1 MLEPQHV
8 EWTAAR
14 FHASFLCLFRCSL
27 MEDYFNN
34 EDSRLAVCASR
45 AVGVPK
51 DDRKWYIAIVGFN
64 TEKASNKKLTSL
76 GFETYLP
83 VQEYISVW
91 KDGRRKKR
99 ERIVIPTIIFTKLTK
114 EERQSVVNLPFI
126 SRFMVNNAAKVDE
139 FNRHPIATVPDEQIR
154 KLQFML
160 VQNDT
165 EVLFD
170 ATRAKLGDKVRI
182 IKGSLAGLEGTLY
195 TKDEKKAYVV
205 VQLDYLGSAK
215 VEVSMTDIEHIK

>member
-1 MLEPQHV
+1 
-8 EWTAAR
+8 
-14 FHASFLCLFRCSL
+14 
-27 MEDYFNN
+27 MEAHFNN
-34 EDSRLAVCASR
+34 ENSRLAVCASR

-51 DDRKWYIAIVGFN
+51 EDRKWYIAIVGFN
-64 TEKASNKKLTSL
+64 TEKSSNKKLTSL

-99 ERIVIPTIIFTKLTK
+99 ERIVIPTVIFTKLTE
-114 EERQSVVNLPFI
+114 EERPSVVNLPFI
-126 SRFMVNNAAKVDE
+126 SKFMVNNAAKVDG
-139 FNRHPIATVPDEQIR
+139 FNRHPIATVPEEQIR

-160 VQNDT
+160 GQNDT

-170 ATRAKLGDKVRI
+170 PSRARLGDKVRI
-182 IKGSLAGLEGTLY
+182 IRESLASLEGTLCRQ
-195 TKDEKKAYVV
+195 DEKKAYVV

-215 VEVSMTDIEHIK
+215 IKVSMTDIEQIK

>member
-1 MLEPQHV
+1 MPESLYV
-8 EWTAAR
+8 EWTVAR
-14 FHASFLCLFRCSL
+14 FHATFCLFRCII
-27 MEDYFNN
+27 MEAHFNN

-51 DDRKWYIAIVGFN
+51 DDKKWYIAVVGFN
-64 TEKASNKKLTSL
+64 TEKSSNRKLTEL
-76 GFETYLP
+76 GYETYLP
-83 VQEYISVW
+83 LQNYISVW

-99 ERIVIPTIIFTKLTK
+99 ERIVIPTIIFTKLTE
-114 EERQSVVNLPFI
+114 EERQYVVKLPFI
-126 SRFMVNNAAKVDE
+126 SNFMVNNAVKVDK

-160 VQNDT
+160 GQNDT

-170 ATRAKLGDKVRI
+170 PSKARMGDKVRI
-182 IKGSLAGLEGTLY
+182 IRGSLASLEGTLCRQ
-195 TKDEKKAYVV
+195 DEKNAYVV

-215 VEVSMTDIEHIK
+215 IEVSMTDIEQIK